1 MAIIYQHKRKDT
13 NEVFY
18 VGIGRAIN
26 RAHTKKSRNQHWHN
40 IVNKVGYD
48 VEILYEDISWE
59 EACKK
64 EVELIKKYGRMDLK
78 QGSLVNMSDGG
89 DGLHNPSQDTRNKM
103 KTGLG
108 KEPWNKGKT
117 GVYSKEQLEKISATT
132 KKSMQGKNFGEAN
145 PMYGKLPGNTRK
157 VSTLDEKIIFESG
170 RAAAKYY
177 GISPA
182 TLLHWIRTNK
192 NVKYYIDNKF
202 KN

>member
-1 MAIIYQHKRKDT
+1 MDFLDLFLFYMSIIYQHKRKDT

-40 IVNKVGYD
+40 IVNKIGYD

-59 EACKK
+59 EACEK

-78 QGSLVNMSDGG
+78 QGPLVNMSDGG

-108 KEPWNKGKT
+108 KEPWNKGKI
-117 GVYSKEQLEKISATT
+117 GVYSEEHLERIRETT
-132 KKSMQGKNFGEAN
+132 KKSMQGKNLGESN
-145 PMYGKLPGNTRK
+145 PMYGKIPWNKGKKHSEETK
-157 VSTLDEKIIFESG
+157 QKMKD
-170 RAAAKYY
+170 AAKN
-177 GISPA
+177 
-182 TLLHWIRTNK
+182 RNK
-192 NVKYYIDNKF
+192 IT
-202 KN
+202 